1 MRKIKLELWVFG
13 FGFWFCSERRVL
25 GSPPKENAVILG
37 TRIETLTNAA
47 IFYFH
52 RESYLMSN
60 GIQAYENGD
69 GACFLSS
76 GALVH
81 DSRDL
86 FSEGRYSFI
95 CQSLESAYRCYHGNI
110 IARKPLQHR
119 FLSALKKRALWLS
132 CFYRI
137 MKIIPTWEGKH
148 SLTTVSF
155 SLQSFTKYQA
165 QPSGGHAKTS
175 LVVAQITSPLRTAVI
190 RIRSD
195 ARA

>member
-25 GSPPKENAVILG
+25 GSPSKENAVILG

-95 CQSLESAYRCYHGNI
+95 CQSLESAPVLLSSRSLIQYAKYIFDIILCTHKYQKQSHAISTRICYQHSDLLGNFWSSI
-110 IARKPLQHR
+110 IVDERVARG
-119 FLSALKKRALWLS
+119 
-132 CFYRI
+132 
-137 MKIIPTWEGKH
+137 GKQ
-148 SLTTVSF
+148 
-155 SLQSFTKYQA
+155 QSFGKEVLT
-165 QPSGGHAKTS
+165 
-175 LVVAQITSPLRTAVI
+175 IFI
-190 RIRSD
+190 
-195 ARA
+195 